1 MSFLQ
6 WEKDKLKLGKIT
18 FFKVKSF
25 QGMFVYYF
33 LGIPVWCRTTSISR
47 IIYELKKNKNF
58 DTRSFDKE
66 LERIIPPVKTMNS
79 SLYTTRVSVLAT
91 ELYDNGGHS
100 KCIQDLMNILNDKY
114 TQSIFLTS
122 CSSSWKYAPQIMS
135 YIKKFALVSGKDIGN
150 IRWKKDTINLFY
162 DICNFS
168 PKVIFVFIHPD
179 DVYGTLLLSMI
190 KKYTKI
196 KVYYCPHA
204 SHYPNLGISFAD
216 IILEGMPSTAY
227 ITQKLRKSLKT
238 HVFGMVSKRLQDFPM
253 FTAEEILACRRS
265 LGVSDAEIC
274 TMSGGASYKFF
285 DSADTSEYFKV
296 IRQLLDRNQNVKHII
311 ISNFSEKEKTIIEN
325 FFEGSK
331 SRNRLIIHSLT
342 PEYELL
348 FSSADVFIDSFPVS
362 AALTMIDLMRLKVP
376 AVVKINKE
384 NALLSFHEYQ
394 RSNFPYMY
402 DNSQDFLEG
411 TEKLISSK
419 TLREREKDE
428 NYRFYL
434 ERYEGE
440 SCKLRLYNL
449 IDNSDR
455 LEAYYTVLNPKVV
468 YQFKGILE

>member
-6 WEKDKLKLGKIT
+6 WKKDELKLGKII
-18 FFKVKSF
+18 FFKVKPF
-25 QGMFVYYF
+25 QGKFIYYF
-33 LGIPVWCRTTSISR
+33 LGIPVWRRTTPISR
-47 IIYELKKNKNF
+47 IIYKFQKNKNF
-58 DTRSFDKE
+58 DTRNFDKE
-66 LERIIPPVKTMNS
+66 LGSIAPSVKSMDS
-79 SLYTTRVSVLAT
+79 SPYTTRVSILAT

-122 CSSSWKYAPQIMS
+122 YSSSWKYAPKIMS
-135 YIKKFALVSGKDIGN
+135 YIKKFALISGKDIGN
-150 IRWKKDTINLFY
+150 IQWEKNIINLFY

-190 KKYTKI
+190 KKHTKI
-196 KVYYCPHA
+196 KIYYCPHA

-216 IILEGMPSTAY
+216 IILEGMPVTAY
-227 ITQKLRKSLKT
+227 VTQKLRKCLKT

-253 FTAEEILACRRS
+253 FTGEEVLACRRS

-296 IRQLLDRNQNVKHII
+296 VRQLLDRNQNVKHII
-311 ISNFSEKEKTIIEN
+311 ISNFSEKEKTIIEKV
-325 FFEGSK
+325 FEGSK
-331 SRNRLIIHSLT
+331 NRNRLIIHSLT
-342 PEYELL
+342 PDYELL
-348 FSSADVFIDSFPVS
+348 FSCADIFIDSFPVS

-394 RSNFPYMY
+394 RPNFIYMY
-402 DNSQDFLEG
+402 EDTQDFLEG

-428 NYRFYL
+428 NYRFYMK
-434 ERYEGE
+434 RYEGE
-440 SCKLRLYNL
+440 SCKLHLYDL
-449 IDNSDR
+449 IDNSDM
-455 LEAYYTVLNPKVV
+455 LELYYTQLNPEIV
-468 YQFKGILE
+468 YQLKGIS

>member
-1 MSFLQ
+1 M
-6 WEKDKLKLGKIT
+6 
-18 FFKVKSF
+18 
-25 QGMFVYYF
+25 
-33 LGIPVWCRTTSISR
+33 
-47 IIYELKKNKNF
+47 
-58 DTRSFDKE
+58 
-66 LERIIPPVKTMNS
+66 
-79 SLYTTRVSVLAT
+79 
-91 ELYDNGGHS
+91 
-100 KCIQDLMNILNDKY
+100 
-114 TQSIFLTS
+114 
-122 CSSSWKYAPQIMS
+122 
-135 YIKKFALVSGKDIGN
+135 
-150 IRWKKDTINLFY
+150 
-162 DICNFS
+162 
-168 PKVIFVFIHPD
+168 
-179 DVYGTLLLSMI
+179 
-190 KKYTKI
+190 
-196 KVYYCPHA
+196 
-204 SHYPNLGISFAD
+204 
-216 IILEGMPSTAY
+216 
-227 ITQKLRKSLKT
+227 
-238 HVFGMVSKRLQDFPM
+238 
-253 FTAEEILACRRS
+253 
-265 LGVSDAEIC
+265 
-274 TMSGGASYKFF
+274 
-285 DSADTSEYFKV
+285 
-296 IRQLLDRNQNVKHII
+296 LDRNQNVKHII